1 MILSNMYKCQDKKGQ
16 KCAVKIPQLHLFLI
30 YP

>member
-1 MILSNMYKCQDKKGQ
+1 MGYRYKCQDKKGQ